1 MEEKQVAQIVS
12 QVLASLESMNLGR
25 VTSNEIPVGVSN
37 RHIHLTQ
44 DHIEILFGP
53 NYRLQPMKD
62 LAQKGEYAAKET
74 VSLVGP
80 KGVLAGVRVLGPARS
95 HSQVEISRTDSF
107 TLGISAPLRDSG
119 DLSGAADIMVVA
131 SHGAVHLKEGAIVA
145 ARHIHLSPLDA
156 KELGVCDRQEVDV
169 AIGGERGGQLSRV
182 RVRVGEAFCRELHV
196 DTDEANGLGLKN
208 GDVVTIV

>member
-74 VSLVGP
+74 VSLIGP
-80 KGVLAGVRVLGPARS
+80 KGVLAGVRVLGP
-95 HSQVEISRTDSF
+95 
-107 TLGISAPLRDSG
+107 
-119 DLSGAADIMVVA
+119 
-131 SHGAVHLKEGAIVA
+131 
-145 ARHIHLSPLDA
+145 
-156 KELGVCDRQEVDV
+156 DR
-169 AIGGERGGQLSRV
+169 
-182 RVRVGEAFCRELHV
+182 
-196 DTDEANGLGLKN
+196 
-208 GDVVTIV
+208 